1 LLQEYQSGSG
11 RQAEELMDRESA
23 LKAIQ
28 ENVKNENLIKHMLAT
43 EAIMR
48 ALARR
53 FNENED
59 EWGLTGLLHDIDIE
73 LTHAD
78 LKVHSKPGAEMA
90 KQLGANEAICR
101 AILVHNEAHGEPCMS
116 LMDKALFCADPLT
129 GLITAGA
136 LVRPDKKLAGVEAK
150 SIRKRFKE
158 ERFAA
163 GANREQIAK
172 CSEIGLELDAFIE
185 LGLAAMKGVAA
196 DLGL

>member
-1 LLQEYQSGSG
+1 MSFVIKYQSGSG
-11 RQAEELMDRESA
+11 RQAEELMDREAA

-59 EWGLTGLLHDIDIE
+59 EWGLAGLLHDIDVE

-90 KQLGANEAICR
+90 KQLGASEAICH
-101 AILVHNEAHGEPCMS
+101 AILVHNEAHG
-116 LMDKALFCADPLT
+116 
-129 GLITAGA
+129 
-136 LVRPDKKLAGVEAK
+136 
-150 SIRKRFKE
+150 
-158 ERFAA
+158 
-163 GANREQIAK
+163 
-172 CSEIGLELDAFIE
+172 
-185 LGLAAMKGVAA
+185 
-196 DLGL
+196 